1 VPSFRRRSCSSCSA
15 AVISS
20 NHLEPGS
27 AGQIHVSV
35 DTRGRSGPLA
45 KYITVYSSDRTN
57 PVITLNVTMDIVQK

>member
-1 VPSFRRRSCSSCSA
+1 M
-15 AVISS
+15 ISS